1 MNRNNL
7 FFGLCIPIRF
17 LLGYLLTKFDIFKY
31 PILIIGMGFWIIY
44 LFDLRKT
51 GLEVNGNE
59 IWWNKLRPIHGS
71 LYLLTFIFC
80 FINLDT
86 SKYIIWFDTIIGLI
100 STIIYKLSF

>member
-17 LLGYLLTKFDIFKY
+17 ILGYLLTKFDILKY
-31 PILIIGMGFWIIY
+31 PILIIGLGFWIIY

-51 GLEVNGNE
+51 GLEVR
-59 IWWNKLRPIHGS
+59 WNKLRPVHGS

-80 FINLDT
+80 FINLNT
-86 SKYIIWFDTIIGLI
+86 SKYVIWLDTIIGLI
-100 STIIYKLSF
+100 STIVYKLSF